1 MVAATFF
8 ACSKEKTAQRETT
21 IEQQPKSPNDYTL
34 AEMAEAMS
42 WEDGKAFFENQTV
55 KDYTAVCEMVLNDFG
70 ILFQFIFVYYLILQN
85 KQKIQEIMTIKTL
98 KNIRICCFVALA
110 FCLVWAVS
118 IVANFIVNVFG
129 NAASSHPIDWSQ
141 NTFMKV
147 VVILCYVIGTI
158 AMIGICVKVVINTM
172 RGLREDNAFPR
183 NNEKLLFWIGL
194 VDFVRLFGAAN
205 VATLWDDNLVLALA
219 PENFVTPF
227 FLLFFAFMYKVAA
240 DAVEE
245 NNLTV

>member
-85 KQKIQEIMTIKTL
+85 KQKYYVIMTNKTS

-110 FCLVWAVS
+110 FCLVWAIS
-118 IVANFIVNVFG
+118 TVFDITSNIFG
-129 NAASSHPIDWSQ
+129 DYASARPIDWSK
-141 NTFMKV
+141 NAVKKAV
-147 VVILCYVIGTI
+147 VLICYVVGSVSII
-158 AMIGICVKVVINTM
+158 ALIIKAIQNIFK
-172 RGLREDNAFPR
+172 GLREN
-183 NNEKLLFWIGL
+183 
-194 VDFVRLFGAAN
+194 
-205 VATLWDDNLVLALA
+205 
-219 PENFVTPF
+219 PF

>member
-85 KQKIQEIMTIKTL
+85 KQKYM
-98 KNIRICCFVALA
+98 
-110 FCLVWAVS
+110 
-118 IVANFIVNVFG
+118 
-129 NAASSHPIDWSQ
+129 
-141 NTFMKV
+141 
-147 VVILCYVIGTI
+147 
-158 AMIGICVKVVINTM
+158 
-172 RGLREDNAFPR
+172 
-183 NNEKLLFWIGL
+183 
-194 VDFVRLFGAAN
+194 
-205 VATLWDDNLVLALA
+205 
-219 PENFVTPF
+219 
-227 FLLFFAFMYKVAA
+227 
-240 DAVEE
+240 
-245 NNLTV
+245 